1 MEIFALSILMCS
13 ACLLS
18 VCFAVFAIFVM
29 YYLIRSFPMF
39 LNDDY
44 KDPYIQYLELKYRI
58 KFIDTNDPENNSR

>member
-1 MEIFALSILMCS
+1 
-13 ACLLS
+13 
-18 VCFAVFAIFVM
+18 
-29 YYLIRSFPMF
+29 MF